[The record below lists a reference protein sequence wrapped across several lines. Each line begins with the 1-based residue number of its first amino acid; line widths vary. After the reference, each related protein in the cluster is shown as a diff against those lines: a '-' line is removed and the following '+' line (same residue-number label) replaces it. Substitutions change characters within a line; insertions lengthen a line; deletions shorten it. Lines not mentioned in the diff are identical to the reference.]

1 MITDWHLPISSTS
14 IDSIGPMVPPRPR
27 TTCCFSPP
35 ARLVPTSS
43 IGLANCHFTAIH
55 GSLSHLGQIQRILG
69 ELSQDQL
76 ILSTMATATNFSKQR
91 WPSMISVKKSK
102 LMPFFQPLQGTSI
115 SWSWPSSACNKLL
128 GQSINLQNLGDN
140 LQTSQLIESLNYIL
154 HVLINQFWGTLKHT
168 SSLTFIDQPPA
179 DQLCGRPVLMGAM
192 TLAVLRRPKAKGLI
206 QLEESALGSYIHI
219 ATYCHCRT
227 RVQMSSSRYIH
238 LYPVGNLIQPLS
250 NPCTQSAK
258 SPA

>member
-1 MITDWHLPISSTS
+1 MITDWHLPISST
-14 IDSIGPMVPPRPR
+14 SIGPMVPPRPR

-43 IGLANCHFTAIH
+43 SGIANCHFTAIH

-128 GQSINLQNLGDN
+128 GRINLQNLGDN

-154 HVLINQFWGTLKHT
+154 HVLINQFWIVLGHPQTY
-168 SSLTFIDQPPA
+168 FIIDLHRPA
-179 DQLCGRPVLMGAM
+179 PG
-192 TLAVLRRPKAKGLI
+192 
-206 QLEESALGSYIHI
+206 
-219 ATYCHCRT
+219 
-227 RVQMSSSRYIH
+227 
-238 LYPVGNLIQPLS
+238 
-250 NPCTQSAK
+250 
-258 SPA
+258 